1 KRKKPLTIKAI
12 TTTESNELIYENM
25 DEKTKAKYQRAA
37 QEALDEFVHRP
48 NTTVINSTLRR
59 LIRENQ
65 EFMPKAAT
73 TTRKLAIEVLSN
85 NRTNIMCLYHHIH
98 DRDGAGQD
106 GTGKYKLNGMP
117 NPRLVNHSK
126 ADGIEPE
133 P

>member
-12 TTTESNELIYENM
+12 TTTESKELIYENM

-48 NTTVINSTLRR
+48 STTVINSTLHR

-73 TTRKLAIEVLSN
+73 ST
-85 NRTNIMCLYHHIH
+85 
-98 DRDGAGQD
+98 
-106 GTGKYKLNGMP
+106 
-117 NPRLVNHSK
+117 
-126 ADGIEPE
+126 
-133 P
+133 